1 MRDLFIILVLA
12 EVVLAA
18 LILVSPTADRKDH
31 ANAVK
36 VYYQEPS
43 QKNLEA
49 LQHQQ
54 HLSRQ
59 FAVRMAISCS
69 ILFAVNSC
77 AVVYVW
83 RRMKRNRAA
92 AKAPGGWNA

>member
-18 LILVSPTADRKDH
+18 LILASPTADRNDH
-31 ANAVK
+31 AKAVAA
-36 VYYQEPS
+36 YHDQPS

-54 HLSRQ
+54 GLSRQ
-59 FAVRMAISCS
+59 FVFHMAVSCS
-69 ILFAVNSC
+69 ILLAANSC
-77 AVVYVW
+77 ALVYVW
-83 RRMKRNRAA
+83 RRMKRSRTAEKPA
-92 AKAPGGWNA
+92 GG